1 MAIGDIKILEQ
12 ASMSGRGARLYNV
25 AAGATTI
32 NPGEPVVLPTGLGAT
47 TVIPAPTNSPVAS
60 SDYFVGIAA
69 TTSTQTSGTAG
80 TVGVYPADPL
90 ITYIIKPKVP
100 TSWDT
105 QAEYDA
111 LVGKSV
117 LLDLTSGTYTILATN
132 PQVNTNG
139 CVIQAMNI
147 NEHPGMVAF
156 TVKTAAIN
164 LR

>member
-1 MAIGDIKILEQ
+1 MALGDIQILEQ
-12 ASMSGRGARLYNV
+12 ASLGGRGARLYNV
-25 AAGATTI
+25 AAGAATI
-32 NPGEPVVLPTGLGAT
+32 YAGEPVVLPNGLGAT

-69 TTSTQTSGTAG
+69 TTSTNTSGTAG
-80 TVGVYPADPL
+80 TVGVYPANTGT
-90 ITYIIKPKVP
+90 TYLIKPKVAA
-100 TSWDT
+100 SWDT

-147 NEHPGMVAF
+147 KEHPGMVAF
-156 TVKTAAIN
+156 TVKNSAIN

>member
-1 MAIGDIKILEQ
+1 MAIGDITILEQ
-12 ASMSGRGARLYNV
+12 ASMTGRGARQFNV
-25 AAGATTI
+25 AAGATVI
-32 NPGEPVVLPTGLGAT
+32 NPGEPVTFLLGGAV
-47 TVIPAPTNSPVAS
+47 TVAAMPTNSPVTG

-80 TVGVYPADPL
+80 IVGVLPADPL
-90 ITYIIKPKVP
+90 ITYLIKPKVAA
-100 TSWDT
+100 SWDT

-117 LLDLTSGTYTILATN
+117 LIDLTSGSYTILATSGAN
-132 PQVNTNG
+132 STNG

-147 NEHPGMVAF
+147 LEHPGMVAF
-156 TVKTAAIN
+156 AVKSSATN